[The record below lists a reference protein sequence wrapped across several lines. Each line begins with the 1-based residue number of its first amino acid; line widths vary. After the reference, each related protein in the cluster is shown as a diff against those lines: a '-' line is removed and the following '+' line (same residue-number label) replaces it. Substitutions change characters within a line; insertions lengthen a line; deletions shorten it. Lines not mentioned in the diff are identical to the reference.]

1 MCSEMEQR
9 LFVPGELCITQEQT
23 QELVTN
29 AVGSWGLVLGTYIYM
44 YLLINYNL
52 HSVNI

>member
-1 MCSEMEQR
+1 MCSVTEQR

-29 AVGSWGLVLGTYIYM
+29 PVGSWGLVIGTYIY
-44 YLLINYNL
+44 LLVNYNL